1 MYSTLP
7 PVCIIKKEQVSQGDF
22 KRYLRSQE
30 ECLTYLTFFFFLTF
44 IDLFFLLT
52 KIFLPFISGTL
63 WKYHLVGDCLLLALD
78 LPPLLA
84 LRCGHWHSASRVS
97 ALSSDSLAGFPRS
110 GCSGDPGG
118 GTRASSSPHLHPSPH
133 FTPPAEARFSSC
145 IWIQFT
151 ISEHSSASACALP
164 PRTSRSRAL
173 PPGSH
178 IWMIFTSSPRSFG
191 LRNGNCLKWLQPS
204 WML

>member
-1 MYSTLP
+1 MFNL
-7 PVCIIKKEQVSQGDF
+7 F
-22 KRYLRSQE
+22 N
-30 ECLTYLTFFFFLTF
+30 FFFFF
-44 IDLFFLLT
+44 NIYLFVFLLT

-63 WKYHLVGDCLLLALD
+63 WKYHLEGDCLLLALD
-78 LPPLLA
+78 LPPLPA

-133 FTPPAEARFSSC
+133 FTPPAAAHFSSC

-151 ISEHSSASACALP
+151 ISPALISLRVRAPSEDRPQPGPSARGPPFEWFSPLPLVPLALGMV
-164 PRTSRSRAL
+164 TA
-173 PPGSH
+173 
-178 IWMIFTSSPRSFG
+178 
-191 LRNGNCLKWLQPS
+191 
-204 WML
+204 